1 MPATIPFCAESLPE
15 ELQQV
20 LASCPELTLAESH
33 AQLLQIACQGKD
45 DQLVEV
51 AYDLPDGRR
60 YVEAHVAKVRNGLLA
75 NYTEAYMRRRD
86 PECMVIADERP
97 TNKQTWKQRFGT
109 DFGPT
114 RQETFDWLSDQELL
128 VLAFHAGQGASAKP
142 AIAVAPKNA
151 AFFVFGLSL
160 LQGLTPPEELGEQF
174 DPAAVIY
181 VAPPFRHTHFD
192 GKQVVVHNRTAGLHE
207 LFSYNLYPGPSAKK
221 GVYGVLLAVGEAEG
235 WLTAH
240 CSTVQVVTPYDNIFT
255 FMHEGASGGGKS
267 EMLEQILRQEDGRL
281 LIAQSLIDGEKLQL
295 ALPRACELWP
305 VTDDMA
311 LCHPSVQNETG
322 KLVVEDA
329 ENAWFLR
336 VNHITE
342 YGTDPHLEKMTID
355 PAEPLLLMNL
365 DAVPGAR
372 VPIWEHIYDAPDTP
386 CPNPRVIVPRH
397 IVPDVVNG
405 PVTVDLRSFGVRT
418 PPCTKDKPSYGIIG
432 LFHVLPPAL
441 AWLWRLTAPRGHDNP
456 SIVDTTGMTSEGV
469 GSYWPFATGRRVD
482 QANLLLRQ
490 IIDTPK
496 MRYKLL
502 PNQHVGAWK
511 VGFMPQWL
519 AREYFG
525 RRGNSRFRPSQII
538 PARCPLLGWTPYQ
551 VSIEGTTLP
560 PWLLRVDE
568 QLEVG
573 PEAYDQGAAELV
585 EFFHRELG
593 HYREESDLDPVG
605 KQIIQACYDGATVEE
620 YAKLIEQQ

>member
-1 MPATIPFCAESLPE
+1 
-15 ELQQV
+15 
-20 LASCPELTLAESH
+20 
-33 AQLLQIACQGKD
+33 
-45 DQLVEV
+45 
-51 AYDLPDGRR
+51 
-60 YVEAHVAKVRNGLLA
+60 
-75 NYTEAYMRRRD
+75 
-86 PECMVIADERP
+86 
-97 TNKQTWKQRFGT
+97 
-109 DFGPT
+109 
-114 RQETFDWLSDQELL
+114 
-128 VLAFHAGQGASAKP
+128 
-142 AIAVAPKNA
+142 
-151 AFFVFGLSL
+151 
-160 LQGLTPPEELGEQF
+160 
-174 DPAAVIY
+174 
-181 VAPPFRHTHFD
+181 
-192 GKQVVVHNRTAGLHE
+192 
-207 LFSYNLYPGPSAKK
+207 
-221 GVYGVLLAVGEAEG
+221 
-235 WLTAH
+235 
-240 CSTVQVVTPYDNIFT
+240 
-255 FMHEGASGGGKS
+255 
-267 EMLEQILRQEDGRL
+267 
-281 LIAQSLIDGEKLQL
+281 
-295 ALPRACELWP
+295 
-305 VTDDMA
+305 
-311 LCHPSVQNETG
+311 
-322 KLVVEDA
+322 
-329 ENAWFLR
+329 
-336 VNHITE
+336 
-342 YGTDPHLEKMTID
+342 
-355 PAEPLLLMNL
+355 
-365 DAVPGAR
+365 
-372 VPIWEHIYDAPDTP
+372 
-386 CPNPRVIVPRH
+386 VPRH